1 MNNIL
6 HLLPNEHLRSFLSR
20 VHTMSP
26 FGTFATSAKRVGLAN
41 FSASPVTVMSD
52 LDAILMNILNDDNRS
67 IWQMHMHGNVIES
80 FLNEREKREL
90 PLFLKGKPY
99 DIDFTQSQTVH
110 NRFWRYC
117 KDCISE
123 DLDTVGISYFHQQH
137 QLQGVFHCYKHG
149 TRLINSCSSCTYT
162 VKNLSRMQTP
172 ALICPSCGS
181 SMTSQGAYY
190 DETMLKVEQLML
202 ALNDQTLTL
211 CLESV
216 QQNTLAHIGFTLE
229 QTETL
234 AFKKACGDWYKEIFV
249 TLGKGALEQYFSNT
263 RKVNDHIISPTMRT
277 TRLFLSTSTNRFS
290 PPLIYILML
299 VATGQL

>member
-1 MNNIL
+1 
-6 HLLPNEHLRSFLSR
+6 
-20 VHTMSP
+20 MSP

-137 QLQGVFHCYKHG
+137 QLQGVFHCYKHR
-149 TRLINSCSSCTYT
+149 TRLINSCPSCTYT

-249 TLGKGALEQYFSNT
+249 TLGKDALEQYFSNT

-290 PPLIYILML
+290 PPQIYILML

>member
-6 HLLPNEHLRSFLSR
+6 YLLPNEHLRSFLSR

-162 VKNLSRMQTP
+162 VKNLIRMQTP

-202 ALNDQTLTL
+202 ALNDQTLAL

>member
-6 HLLPNEHLRSFLSR
+6 YLLPNEHLRSFLSR

-137 QLQGVFHCYKHG
+137 QLQGVFHCYKHR
-149 TRLINSCSSCTYT
+149 TRLINSSPSCTYT

-172 ALICPSCGS
+172 ALICPSSGS

-249 TLGKGALEQYFSNT
+249 TLGKDALEQYFSNT

-290 PPLIYILML
+290 PPQIYILML